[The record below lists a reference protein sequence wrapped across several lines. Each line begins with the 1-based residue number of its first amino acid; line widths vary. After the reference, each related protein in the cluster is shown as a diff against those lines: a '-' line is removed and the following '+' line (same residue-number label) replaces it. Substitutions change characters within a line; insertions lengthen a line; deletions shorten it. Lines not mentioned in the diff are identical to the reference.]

1 MTESAN
7 PVRRLAQCTS
17 SPECVQSMLNTFI
30 IMFNN
35 CHKRLDCRRFM
46 QLLIPCHQHPRRQ
59 LHQKH
64 LLNRETAFNLHKAK
78 PDHRGRGKRLRLPSP
93 RQIENAPPLLHAKPW
108 PSCAGRFRSW
118 LTVIR
123 PELEKLEVSTPTTPD
138 E

>member
-1 MTESAN
+1 SPKLSKSHTY
-7 PVRRLAQCTS
+7 PIVRIATRIQVGDCSQSPSVAINIRDDSCT
-17 SPECVQSMLNTFI
+17 
-30 IMFNN
+30 
-35 CHKRLDCRRFM
+35 K
-46 QLLIPCHQHPRRQ
+46 
-59 LHQKH
+59 KH